1 MHSYYQQAHPF
12 SSNITE
18 VITPTIINPIGYDG
32 RFNPSNEWTTPGLY
46 TVSALNPNEERIY
59 PPAGDITYRDNAT
72 PQGQRALFH
81 NITKGF
87 LVQDNVLKARHE
99 GSSSFIAIGR
109 TFRVSASDSDQG
121 SYQRYYNQ
129 IYDDDAIAYI
139 SAVEAADGQAL
150 EYNVKSA
157 IHDFIVGC
165 KSDPSPV
172 SGVSNWDAIKSACF
186 LAGPRTLSGIF
197 TPLKGTAPTNV
208 NFVSGDYNRITGLK
222 GNGINKRIN
231 SQRAN
236 NDDPQN
242 NRGFYVY
249 VTEASTASSEYNV
262 YIGTGID
269 SNMSAIYRTSAG
281 GPAFVYFRPSAT
293 ATLIRVSWNGGVGG
307 LGFSRYSSTH
317 VDILTFDVFE
327 GNVANTSGPQ
337 NSSNIGVF
345 AGTSDRYDNPR
356 MAIYCIGEAFDQKLL
371 NARVKLYL
379 KQVEMA
385 LSSSS
390 PSPSGVFISE
400 ETGAKWVVTGSIV

>member
-1 MHSYYQQAHPF
+1 MHSYYQLAHPF
-12 SSNITE
+12 SSNITGI
-18 VITPTIINPIGYDG
+18 ITPTVINPIGYDG

-46 TVSALNPNEERIY
+46 TISVLNPNEERIY

-109 TFRVSASDSDQG
+109 TFRISASDSDQG

-150 EYNVKSA
+150 EDDVKIA
-157 IHDFIVGC
+157 IHEFIVGC
-165 KSDPSPV
+165 KADPSPNP
-172 SGVSNWDAIKSACF
+172 GVSNWDAIKASCL
-186 LAGPRTLSGIF
+186 LAGPRTLSGILV
-197 TPLKGTAPTNV
+197 PLKGTAPTNV
-208 NFVSGDYNRITGLK
+208 NFVSGDYNRITGLR

-249 VTEASTASSEYNV
+249 VTEPSTATDEYNV
-262 YIGTGID
+262 YIGTGIV
-269 SNMSAIYRTSAG
+269 SNMSAIYRRSADHTLIR
-281 GPAFVYFRPSAT
+281 FRPSAT
-293 ATLIRVSWNGGVGG
+293 EISRAIQNGGVGG
-307 LGFSRYSSTH
+307 LGFSRLSSTH
-317 VDILTFDVFE
+317 VDILNFDVFE

-356 MAIYCIGEAFDQKLL
+356 MAIYCIGEAFDQELL

-379 KQVEMA
+379 EQINLA
-385 LSSSS
+385 LS
-390 PSPSGVFISE
+390 
-400 ETGAKWVVTGSIV
+400 